1 MIDKIKIKSAF
12 VPLLVGS
19 VGLSLHVTRVV
30 LQMYSFQV
38 MQCSIRIAYLEDVH
52 MTRRDVFTPMEIAR
66 EESWVRLNA

>member
-1 MIDKIKIKSAF
+1 MKMKSAF
-12 VPLLVGS
+12 VTLPFGFA
-19 VGLSLHVTRVV
+19 GLSLHITRVV

-38 MQCSIRIAYLEDVH
+38 MQCSIRIAYLEYVH